1 MNCKLAIKQYCD
13 TFLSAINS
21 VAFSVSDKPV
31 DANYWMMAV
40 IEALCKVKDKKN
52 RIFFIGNGASCS
64 MASHF
69 AADFTKNG
77 GITSFSVND
86 GALLS
91 CFSNDFSFQTS
102 YMEILKRQLEN
113 DDLLVAISSSGKS
126 SNILI
131 AVDYIKN
138 NCERS
143 QIISLSGFNEK
154 NPLRGMGN
162 FNLYVPAS
170 EYGLVESV
178 HSYYLHLIID
188 LFIRYCEDLK
198 HVAAEK
204 IVKS

>member
-1 MNCKLAIKQYCD
+1 MDFNREIENHLATY
-13 TFLSAINS
+13 LSAMNS
-21 VAFSVSDKPV
+21 LQYSILDEAANV
-31 DANYWMMAV
+31 DRWMASV
-40 IEALCKVKDKKN
+40 IEMLHNAKSRKR

-69 AADFTKNG
+69 AADYTKNG

-91 CFSNDFSFQTS
+91 CFSNDFSFETS

-113 DDLLVAISSSGKS
+113 EDLLVAISSSGKS
-126 SNILI
+126 RNILL
-131 AVDYIKN
+131 AVDFVKT
-138 NCERS
+138 NCKKS
-143 QIISLSGFNEK
+143 PIITLSGFNDN
-154 NPLRGMGN
+154 NPLRTKGN

-188 LFIRYCEDLK
+188 LFIHYCADTPIR
-198 HVAAEK
+198 A
-204 IVKS
+204 